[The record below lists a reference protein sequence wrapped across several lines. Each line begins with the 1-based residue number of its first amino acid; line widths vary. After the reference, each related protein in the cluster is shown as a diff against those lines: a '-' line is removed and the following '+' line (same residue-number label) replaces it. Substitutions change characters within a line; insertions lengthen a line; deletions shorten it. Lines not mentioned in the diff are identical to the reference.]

1 MFFNRIFNIHPTF
14 DLIFHFISTNST
26 QPLQRH
32 GWLTFMT
39 RILKVKFYLEIVI
52 KLFIFQ
58 NWIRFDSFFIES
70 VFISL
75 GANKTCVHCKS
86 TNHLFVFR
94 IDQSKLNISTQ
105 LNTLTS
111 VFIHYVNL
119 HHVVFPNFVLLQ
131 YRRSWFLLSF
141 WVFVIRIIRPN

>member
-1 MFFNRIFNIHPTF
+1 MLFNRIFNIHPTF
-14 DLIFHFISTNST
+14 DLIFHFISTYST

-52 KLFIFQ
+52 KLFIFE
-58 NWIRFDSFFIES
+58 NRIRLDTFFIES

-75 GANKTCVHCKS
+75 GANKTSVHCKS

-94 IDQSKLNISTQ
+94 IDQSKLNISAQ
-105 LNTLTS
+105 FNTLTS

-119 HHVVFPNFVLLQ
+119 HHVVFANFVLLQ
-131 YRRSWFLLSF
+131 Y
-141 WVFVIRIIRPN
+141 

>member
-1 MFFNRIFNIHPTF
+1 LNSYKSIFMLFNRIFNIHPTF
-14 DLIFHFISTNST
+14 DLIFHFISTYSA
-26 QPLQRH
+26 QPLQWH

-52 KLFIFQ
+52 KLFIFE
-58 NWIRFDSFFIES
+58 NRIRLDSFFIES

-94 IDQSKLNISTQ
+94 IDQSKLNISTE
-105 LNTLTS
+105 LNTFTS
-111 VFIHYVNL
+111 VFINNINL
-119 HHVVFPNFVLLQ
+119 HHVVFANFVLLQ
-131 YRRSWFLLSF
+131 Y
-141 WVFVIRIIRPN
+141 

>member
-1 MFFNRIFNIHPTF
+1 MLFNRIFNIHPTF
-14 DLIFHFISTNST
+14 DLIFHFISTYCA
-26 QPLQRH
+26 QPLQWH

-52 KLFIFQ
+52 KLFIFE
-58 NWIRFDSFFIES
+58 NRIRLDSFFIES

-105 LNTLTS
+105 LNTFTS
-111 VFIHYVNL
+111 VFINNINL
-119 HHVVFPNFVLLQ
+119 HHVVFANFVLLQ
-131 YRRSWFLLSF
+131 Y
-141 WVFVIRIIRPN
+141 

>member
-1 MFFNRIFNIHPTF
+1 MLFNCIFNIHPTF
-14 DLIFHFISTNST
+14 DLIFHFISTYSA
-26 QPLQRH
+26 QPFQWH
-32 GWLTFMT
+32 GWLTIMT

-52 KLFIFQ
+52 KLFIFE

-75 GANKTCVHCKS
+75 GANKTSVHCKS

-94 IDQSKLNISTQ
+94 IYQSKLNISTQ

-111 VFIHYVNL
+111 VFIHNINL

-131 YRRSWFLLSF
+131 NWRSRFLLSF
-141 WVFVIRIIRPN
+141 GVFVIRIICPN